1 MRLPVPPVSRPT
13 CAKQRGLSRQ
23 TKSSQITQYDVLSLF
38 PDFKGEGNKQRNK
51 DIKEEETMKV
61 GKEINPE
68 KRKQDT

>member
-1 MRLPVPPVSRPT
+1 
-13 CAKQRGLSRQ
+13 
-23 TKSSQITQYDVLSLF
+23 VLSLF